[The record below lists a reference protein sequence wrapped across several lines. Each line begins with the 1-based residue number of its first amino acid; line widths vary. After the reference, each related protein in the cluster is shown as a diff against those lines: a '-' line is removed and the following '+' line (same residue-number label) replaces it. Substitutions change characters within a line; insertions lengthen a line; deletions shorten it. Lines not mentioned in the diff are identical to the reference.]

1 MSEQTKEQSVWHDKD
16 DTLESKV
23 YQAIGAGSMCWS
35 ETPKGVFD
43 SDNAKKPETEA
54 STETPDTPT
63 EAPSEGGDASPEGV
77 EPATSV
83 ESWKSPP

>member
-43 SDNAKKPETEA
+43 SDNVELADRPR
-54 STETPDTPT
+54 S
-63 EAPSEGGDASPEGV
+63 GGWRQADVRRGRSPHSGQ
-77 EPATSV
+77 
-83 ESWKSPP
+83 